1 MSPFPVSVVCLSVTL
16 MYCAKTATP
25 IVIQP
30 TTDCTPEKVVFV
42 CQIWKRYVK
51 GTPHGVLSGL
61 RVDICD
67 TVFATVRQVAAQLIG
82 FKTPK

>member
-1 MSPFPVSVVCLSVTL
+1 MSPFPVGLSVVCLSVTL

-51 GTPHGVLSGL
+51 GIYPMGVLSGL

-67 TVFATVRQVAAQLIG
+67 TVFATVRQVAAG
-82 FKTPK
+82 A